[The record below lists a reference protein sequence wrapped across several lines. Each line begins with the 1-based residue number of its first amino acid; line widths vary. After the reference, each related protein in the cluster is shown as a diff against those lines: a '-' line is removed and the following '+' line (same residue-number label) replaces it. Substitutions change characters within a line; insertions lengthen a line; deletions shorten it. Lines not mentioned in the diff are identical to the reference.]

1 MFRRTSS
8 DRMAKKIKL
17 LLLQKSAEQ
26 KTPTGSIRLTPEET
40 AEDRFLKAVIDV
52 RLTAEENVILVH
64 KLSEVR
70 EAVVAMILSNR
81 EISHDR
87 DFVAG

>member
-1 MFRRTSS
+1 
-8 DRMAKKIKL
+8 MAKKIKL
-17 LLLQKSAEQ
+17 LLLQKSTEQ
-26 KTPTGSIRLTPEET
+26 KTPTRSIRLIPEET

>member
-26 KTPTGSIRLTPEET
+26 KTPARSIRLTPEET

>member
-8 DRMAKKIKL
+8 DRLAKKIKL

-26 KTPTGSIRLTPEET
+26 KTLAGSTRNPEET
-40 AEDRFLKAVIDV
+40 AEDRFVKSVIDP
-52 RLTAEENVILVH
+52 RLTAEENVVLVQ
-64 KLSEVR
+64 KLSEVK
-70 EAVVAMILSNR
+70 EALIAMILSNR
-81 EISHDR
+81 ETSHDK